1 MTLSSFCHIVDFM
14 EKEATPQLT
23 VNQQMTEKFKDA
35 EKAFRTV
42 LPAKSYAVIR
52 VDGKGFSKYTKN
64 LEQPFDKKFTR
75 DMRETTKF
83 LCENIDGAI
92 LGFTQSDEISII
104 ISDLS
109 GSHTQPWFGGQI
121 QKIVSISAA
130 LATAKFNSIRPESQK
145 LALFDGR
152 VHPLNG
158 VEEVLEYLQ
167 WRQTDTI
174 KNSVSMLA
182 SHHFSHKQLQGVSS
196 LQKKQML
203 EEVHGVSWKA
213 LSPAVKQGSL
223 VKREAREETV
233 SFFHGKE
240 KEQKEI
246 QVVRRSFRI
255 SDAPFFDTLESIGV
269 EALLSGIEED

>member
-1 MTLSSFCHIVDFM
+1 MTL
-14 EKEATPQLT
+14 
-23 VNQQMTEKFKDA
+23 NQQMTEKFKDA

-42 LPAKSYAVIR
+42 IPAKSYAVIR

-64 LEQPFDKKFTR
+64 LDQPFDKKFTH

-83 LCENIDGAI
+83 LCENIDGAV

-109 GSHTQPWFGGQI
+109 GSHTQQWFGGQI

-130 LATAKFNSIRPESQK
+130 FATAKFNQLRPESSEK
-145 LALFDGR
+145 LAFFDAR
-152 VHPLNG
+152 AHPLNG

-182 SHHFSHKQLQGVSS
+182 SHYFSHKQLQGVSS
-196 LQKKQML
+196 VEKKRML
-203 EEVHGVSWKA
+203 EEVHGVFWRG
-213 LSPAVKQGSL
+213 LPEAVKQGSL
-223 VKREAREETV
+223 IKREAREEMVT
-233 SFFHGKE
+233 FFHGKE
-240 KEQKEI
+240 KVEKEI
-246 QVVRRSFRI
+246 PVIRRSFRI
-255 SDAPFFDTLESIGV
+255 FDAPYFESLEAVGV
-269 EALLSGIEED
+269 EALLAGTTSN

>member
-1 MTLSSFCHIVDFM
+1 M
-14 EKEATPQLT
+14 T

-75 DMRETTKF
+75 DMRATTKF

-104 ISDLS
+104 ISDLT

-130 LATAKFNSIRPESQK
+130 LATAKFNQLRPESQK
-145 LALFDGR
+145 LAFFDGR
-152 VHPLNG
+152 VHPLDG

-182 SHHFSHKQLQGVSS
+182 SHYFSHKQLQGVSS
-196 LQKKQML
+196 LQKKEML
-203 EEVHGVSWKA
+203 QEVHGVSWKA

-223 VKREAREETV
+223 VKREAKEELV

-240 KEQKEI
+240 KKQKEML
-246 QVVRRSFRI
+246 VVRKAFRI
-255 SDAPFFDTLESIGV
+255 SDAPFFESLESIGV
-269 EALLSGIEED
+269 ESLLSVADED